1 MIILSFLFLYVL
13 FLSYVY
19 GLGTLLLIKKLT
31 QIIPDQ
37 FPLIVFV
44 GLASITTLG
53 GVFSI
58 FYRINW
64 EFQLLLLTGGILLL
78 IFLQPYKNFIGA
90 IKKPHKKSHWIF
102 LSFFVIL
109 CMILIHATSLIPAN
123 PDTSIYHAQTIH
135 WIEDYPAVP
144 GLANLHAR
152 LGYNSSWLLLNAIF
166 SFPYLGLGSFHFM
179 TGFLLTIAAC
189 YFLSGVSQLFQGQLS
204 LSGILKIG
212 FLVALFVFL
221 LDQASSP
228 GTDAPS
234 TIFEWILITQTVW
247 LFENYKKIPAGEY
260 WIIAL
265 LAVYCSTIKISAF
278 PILLLAIPALGLLF
292 TKGQK
297 KSTWILISLLAA
309 ILLPLLIR
317 NVILTGYLVFPGPA
331 IDLFHF
337 DWRVPENIV
346 VEESKAIHWFAAIPH
361 MDQAE
366 FYSLPASKWIP
377 IWFANQVPR
386 HKAILSAVLG
396 LPVILAVL
404 LVLKGWRNYLV
415 SKKSIL
421 FPLVV
426 SYLGIVFWFL
436 AAPAFRFGYGFLL
449 AAVLIQVSM
458 IVEFLLKMVNWTQ
471 TMLKIAIYP
480 GMIAIM
486 VLSTISL
493 PNLSSPFRRILL
505 PLNYPDWS
513 TEPCSF
519 GNFTILCQ
527 VNYDACWYDAFPCA
541 IKGEKN
547 IVMRETDFSEGFRN
561 LDNN

>member
-64 EFQLLLLTGGILLL
+64 EFQLLLLAGGILLL
-78 IFLQPYKNFIGA
+78 IFLQPFKNFIRD
-90 IKKPHKKSHWIF
+90 IKKPHAKSHWFF
-102 LSFFVIL
+102 LAFSVIL

-265 LAVYCSTIKISAF
+265 LAVYCSTIKINAF

-471 TMLKIAIYP
+471 TILKIAIYP
-480 GMIAIM
+480 GMIGIM

-519 GNFTILCQ
+519 GNFTI
-527 VNYDACWYDAFPCA
+527 YA
-541 IKGEKN
+541 
-547 IVMRETDFSEGFRN
+547 R
-561 LDNN
+561 

>member
-1 MIILSFLFLYVL
+1 MVTLSFFSLYVL

-19 GLGTLLLIKKLT
+19 GWGTLLVLKKFTGVDANHLS
-31 QIIPDQ
+31 
-37 FPLIVFV
+37 LVVFA
-44 GLASITTLG
+44 GLASITTFG

-58 FYRINW
+58 FFRINW
-64 EFQLLLLTGGILLL
+64 EFQLLLLMGGILLL
-78 IFLQPYKNFIGA
+78 IFLQPYKNVIGA
-90 IKKPHKKSHWIF
+90 IKKPHTKSHWIF

-135 WIEDYPAVP
+135 WIEHYPAIP

-166 SFPYLGLGSFHFM
+166 SFPYLGVGSFHFM
-179 TGFLLTIAAC
+179 TGFLFTIAAY
-189 YFLSGVSQLFQGQLS
+189 YFLSGVSQLFQGQLN

-234 TIFEWILITQTVW
+234 TLFEWILITQTIW
-247 LFENYKKIPAGEY
+247 LFENYKKIPTGEY

-278 PILLLAIPALGLLF
+278 PILLLAIPALGPLF
-292 TKGQK
+292 TKNQK
-297 KSTWILISLLAA
+297 KSTWILISFLAA
-309 ILLPLLIR
+309 ILLPFIIR

-331 IDLFHF
+331 IDFFHF
-337 DWRVPENIV
+337 DWRVPANIV
-346 VEESKAIHWFAAIPH
+346 AAESKAIHWFAAIPH

-366 FYSLPASKWIP
+366 FYSLSATKWIP

-396 LPVILAVL
+396 LPVLLAVL

-415 SKKSIL
+415 SNKSIA
-421 FPLVV
+421 FPLLT

-449 AAVLIQVSM
+449 SAVLIQLSM
-458 IVEFLLKMVNWTQ
+458 VGEFLVKRVNWTQ
-471 TMLKIAIYP
+471 PLLKIALYP

-486 VLSTISL
+486 VLSTVSL

-505 PLNYPDWS
+505 PLGYPDWS

-547 IVMRETDFSEGFRN
+547 VEMRGTDYSEGFRN